1 MKIPSTA
8 AQQPKVEAPKQA
20 PVQAQQK
27 VQTPPQPQPQNMRK
41 KNGWRL
47 YQIISDRGNAV
58 ETGDDMQV

>member
-27 VQTPPQPQPQNMRK
+27 VQTPPQPQPQAANPPHLGK
-41 KNGWRL
+41 SVDTK
-47 YQIISDRGNAV
+47 A
-58 ETGDDMQV
+58 